1 MLILAIDTSA
11 GTSVAV
17 LRGQDVLAEVT
28 HTEGQKHA
36 EQIGSTIAD
45 AIAQARVAP
54 ADIKAVALGRG
65 PALFTGLRVGM
76 AAAIMFAEGVGAKT
90 FGVVSLDALALT
102 AFSSGANAT
111 AQSPIL
117 ITTDARR
124 GEVYYAA
131 YSGLDAFG
139 APIAIEGPGVM
150 KPAELDDH
158 LANRNLAPIRFV
170 GGQDVAVS
178 AAALGQVF
186 AAHQAGGNAN
196 QDITALY
203 LREADAVAPVSN
215 RLAGKKVSS

>member
-1 MLILAIDTSA
+1 MLTLAIDTSA

-17 LRGQDVLAEVT
+17 LRGSEVLAEVT
-28 HTEGQKHA
+28 HDEGQKHA
-36 EQIGSTIAD
+36 EQIGMTIAE
-45 AIAQARVAP
+45 AISKSGVAP
-54 ADIKAVALGRG
+54 SEIKAVALGRG

-76 AAAIMFAEGVGAKT
+76 AAAIMFAEGVRAKT

-102 AFSSGANAT
+102 AFRTGIKT
-111 AQSPIL
+111 DAQNPLL

-124 GEVYYAA
+124 GEVYYAV
-131 YSGLDAFG
+131 YSGLDIHG
-139 APIAIEGPGVM
+139 APVAIEGPGVM
-150 KPAELDDH
+150 KPADLDDR
-158 LANRNLAPIRFV
+158 LAQRNLAPTKIV

-186 AAHQAGGNAN
+186 AAQHAGGHESH
-196 QDITALY
+196 DISALY

>member
-76 AAAIMFAEGVGAKT
+76 AAAIMFAEGIGAKT
-90 FGVVSLDALALT
+90 FGVVSLDALALS
-102 AFSSGANAT
+102 AISGGAQAS

-139 APIAIEGPGVM
+139 APITIEGPGVM

-186 AAHQAGGNAN
+186 AAQQAGGIAS